1 MFNDFQDSI
10 KARLYDMKYTPF
22 LASYVF
28 AWVFFNAKI
37 FLIFFSENL
46 KVTEKIDM
54 LAYADLLYISPLY
67 VALFYTL
74 IFPSFTA
81 FFYSVSLLYRKLM
94 NFIQQK
100 IQDITPL
107 PQEEANKIIRENV
120 ELRLEHDEKI
130 KALNLAKDS
139 FEAQEKTLQDK
150 YIQLDNLYKKTEN
163 DLKNANEQIKQKTAT
178 LAKQE
183 IEDKTNKELINSQKI
198 KIKKLEEN
206 QEKFISNNYF
216 KFLNSGVV
224 QTAIKNAQA
233 DSTQAIK
240 NYQKNA
246 EQALKILKNNGTLA
260 KAIKDAQGSAEIALA
275 TLRNNGALTKAIE
288 DAQYPLTI
296 TAKPLEINLDPILD
310 PLIKIKNA
318 LTDDEKSL
326 LKIIYENN
334 ISKNSEQQYINGIS
348 AIAPNKLKAVKIRDI
363 LDSLIKK
370 DLISVSNIGYYD
382 STPDGRKVMISLF
395 EKK

>member
-1 MFNDFQDSI
+1 M
-10 KARLYDMKYTPF
+10 
-22 LASYVF
+22 
-28 AWVFFNAKI
+28 
-37 FLIFFSENL
+37 
-46 KVTEKIDM
+46 
-54 LAYADLLYISPLY
+54 
-67 VALFYTL
+67 
-74 IFPSFTA
+74 
-81 FFYSVSLLYRKLM
+81 
-94 NFIQQK
+94 
-100 IQDITPL
+100 
-107 PQEEANKIIRENV
+107 
-120 ELRLEHDEKI
+120 
-130 KALNLAKDS
+130 
-139 FEAQEKTLQDK
+139 
-150 YIQLDNLYKKTEN
+150 
-163 DLKNANEQIKQKTAT
+163 
-178 LAKQE
+178 
-183 IEDKTNKELINSQKI
+183 
-198 KIKKLEEN
+198 
-206 QEKFISNNYF
+206 
-216 KFLNSGVV
+216 
-224 QTAIKNAQA
+224 
-233 DSTQAIK
+233 
-240 NYQKNA
+240 
-246 EQALKILKNNGTLA
+246 
-260 KAIKDAQGSAEIALA
+260 A